1 MSSSAFAFGGRPLR
15 QIFGRNCEQSAKILS
30 LAGATCTGKT
40 SLANS
45 LVEELRRCG
54 LSVRLI
60 GQDRFYKTK
69 ENVRTLANAEDPSIT
84 FYDYDQTDALNEHLI
99 LEEIASASKDPKL
112 DALIMEGNMLTDL
125 DAIRWADCT
134 VFLTIDKESCRQR
147 RVLRTYDPP
156 DEIGYFDQVVWPAYE
171 QTLQKAKEFKE
182 TSTRPLAFVKADRQ
196 IPVDEIIVTVVSAIT
211 KLKRLQQI
219 QFQHLLC
226 DKIELRH
233 DCLSTEVALEW
244 VSSASCGANSLFSG
258 TTRDSFCGKRVLEL
272 EYEAYQPMAREEI
285 AKLCIEVRDKI
296 DPSLLRIYIA
306 HRIGV
311 VPIGQISVIIS
322 VSAPQRNAAIT
333 ATKWLIDE
341 LKKRVPI
348 WKKEKYDDGTCSWKE
363 NTEQPQ
369 NGE

>member
-1 MSSSAFAFGGRPLR
+1 
-15 QIFGRNCEQSAKILS
+15 RNCEQSAKILS

-69 ENVRTLANAEDPSIT
+69 EIVRTLANAEDPSIT

-99 LEEIASASKDPKL
+99 LDEIASASKDPEL

-171 QTLQKAKEFKE
+171 RTLQKAKEFKE
-182 TSTRPLAFVKADRQ
+182 TSTRPLAFV
-196 IPVDEIIVTVVSAIT
+196 
-211 KLKRLQQI
+211 
-219 QFQHLLC
+219 
-226 DKIELRH
+226 
-233 DCLSTEVALEW
+233 
-244 VSSASCGANSLFSG
+244 
-258 TTRDSFCGKRVLEL
+258 
-272 EYEAYQPMAREEI
+272 
-285 AKLCIEVRDKI
+285 
-296 DPSLLRIYIA
+296 
-306 HRIGV
+306 
-311 VPIGQISVIIS
+311 
-322 VSAPQRNAAIT
+322 
-333 ATKWLIDE
+333 
-341 LKKRVPI
+341 
-348 WKKEKYDDGTCSWKE
+348 
-363 NTEQPQ
+363 
-369 NGE
+369 